1 VEDEEASATEE
12 EESEVDNETHSVGYD
27 PDREVHVWV
36 EYHQAAMHRAA
47 RRRPSL
53 RIVMAACGGDHS
65 VVVSAEG
72 RVWTFGC
79 TLRGILGHN
88 YLQDRLVPRRR
99 FWRDMFLTSKIVTL
113 TPESPHGPHHGR
125 ADWRAVGVGQG
136 DPPAPAGPGRHQG
149 WRRRWCARSAE
160 GPTGPRCARL
170 IVGVNDGDGCGRA
183 VCDDNFACGRGAQA
197 GLGLNDCQHRLVP
210 TRVGPQHFANEP
222 ISAVAAGECNSAAD
236 GPLHLGGQGEAGNP
250 GSLRCPAA

>member
-1 VEDEEASATEE
+1 
-12 EESEVDNETHSVGYD
+12 
-27 PDREVHVWV
+27 
-36 EYHQAAMHRAA
+36 MHRAA

-136 DPPAPAGPGRHQG
+136 DPPAPAVLGDTKAG
-149 WRRRWCARSAE
+149 ADA
-160 GPTGPRCARL
+160 
-170 IVGVNDGDGCGRA
+170 GV
-183 VCDDNFACGRGAQA
+183 RGA
-197 GLGLNDCQHRLVP
+197 R
-210 TRVGPQHFANEP
+210 RVLQ
-222 ISAVAAGECNSAAD
+222 V
-236 GPLHLGGQGEAGNP
+236 QGAHG
-250 GSLRCPAA
+250 